1 MNSIFEKNKEDL
13 KDFIMDKGEKSYRA
27 DQIWRSMYVDL
38 YDDFNDISTI
48 PDNLKKHLKSELDYS
63 PLKLVVKKKSKDKST
78 DKFLWKLHDNKLIE
92 TVLMRYDEDGHR
104 RKRRTVC
111 ISSQVGCALDCK
123 FCATGQQGFTRQLS
137 VGEIVSQVVEAKK
150 ELLKENPSTIKD
162 QNNLNIVFM
171 GMGEPLANYDRVIEA
186 IKILNDQKG
195 LNIGARNI
203 TVSTVGLLPKIIQ
216 LSKEKIQVNLAVS
229 IHAPDNETRSQT
241 VPINNKYP
249 LEDLIETCKKYI
261 EETNRKIF
269 FEYVLLSGQ
278 NDSLD
283 HANKLG
289 KLLRPLLCHL
299 NLIPV
304 NPTKNSDYG
313 RSNFDNIKRFRKII
327 SDYGV
332 PSTIR
337 MEKGIDINA
346 GCGQLKS
353 EFIYMENLK

>member
-1 MNSIFEKNKEDL
+1 MNSIFEKNKESL
-13 KDFIMDKGEKSYRA
+13 KKFILEKGEKSYRA

-38 YDDFNDISTI
+38 YDNFHDISTI
-48 PDNLKKHLKSELDYS
+48 PDELKVYLKNELEFS

-78 DKFLWKLHDNKLIE
+78 DKYLWRLHDNKLIE

-123 FCATGQQGFTRQLS
+123 FCATGQQGFSRQLT
-137 VGEIVSQVVEAKK
+137 VGEIVSQVVEVKK
-150 ELLKENPSTIKD
+150 ELFKEDPKIIKD

-171 GMGEPLANYDRVIEA
+171 GMGEPLANYERVIEA

-203 TVSTVGLLPKIIQ
+203 TVSTVGLLPKIQ
-216 LSKEKIQVNLAVS
+216 ELAKEKIQVNLAVS
-229 IHAPDNETRSQT
+229 IHAPDNETRSET
-241 VPINNKYP
+241 VPINKKYP
-249 LEDLIETCKKYI
+249 LEDLIETCKEYI
-261 EETNRKIF
+261 NKTNRKIF

-278 NDSLD
+278 NDSEE

-304 NPTKNSDYG
+304 NPTIK
-313 RSNFDNIKRFRKII
+313 SNFERSRSENINKFRKII
-327 SDYGV
+327 SNFGV

-353 EFIYMENLK
+353 EFIHLED

>member
-1 MNSIFEKNKEDL
+1 MNSIFEKNKKDL
-13 KDFIMDKGEKSYRA
+13 KEFLEKKGEKPYRA

-38 YDDFNDISTI
+38 YDNFNDISTI
-48 PDNLKKHLKSELDYS
+48 PDKLKKSLISELDYS
-63 PLKLVVKKKSKDKST
+63 PLSLVVKKKSKDLST
-78 DKFLWKLHDNKLIE
+78 DKFLWKLHDNKLVE

-123 FCATGQQGFTRQLS
+123 FCATGQQGFTRQLT

-150 ELLKENPSTIKD
+150 VLFNEEPNLIKD

-171 GMGEPLANYDRVIEA
+171 GMGEPLANYERVIES

-203 TVSTVGLLPKIIQ
+203 TVSTVGLLPKIIE

-229 IHAPDNETRSQT
+229 IHAPDNKTRSET
-241 VPINNKYP
+241 VPINKKYP

-261 EETNRKIF
+261 ESTNRKIF

-278 NDSLD
+278 NDSEE

-289 KLLRPLLCHL
+289 KLLQPLLCHL

-304 NPTKNSDYG
+304 NPTINSDYE
-313 RSNFDNIKRFRKII
+313 RSRSENIKKFRKII
-327 SDYGV
+327 SNYDV

-353 EFIYMENLK
+353 EFIYLES

>member
-1 MNSIFEKNKEDL
+1 MNSIFEKNKKDL
-13 KDFIMDKGEKSYRA
+13 KEFLEKKGEKPYRA

-38 YDDFNDISTI
+38 YDNFNDISTI
-48 PDNLKKHLKSELDYS
+48 PDKLKKSLISELDYS
-63 PLKLVVKKKSKDKST
+63 PLSLVVKKKSKDLST
-78 DKFLWKLHDNKLIE
+78 DKFLWKLHDNKLVE

-123 FCATGQQGFTRQLS
+123 FCATGQQGFTRQLT

-150 ELLKENPSTIKD
+150 VLFNEEPNLIKD

-171 GMGEPLANYDRVIEA
+171 GMGEPLANYERVIES

-203 TVSTVGLLPKIIQ
+203 TVSTVGLLPKIIE

-229 IHAPDNETRSQT
+229 IHAPDNKTRSET
-241 VPINNKYP
+241 VPINKKYP

-261 EETNRKIF
+261 ESTNRKIF

-278 NDSLD
+278 NDSEE

-289 KLLRPLLCHL
+289 KLLQPLLCHL

-304 NPTKNSDYG
+304 NPTINSDYE
-313 RSNFDNIKRFRKII
+313 RSRSENIKKFRKII
-327 SDYGV
+327 SNYDV

-353 EFIYMENLK
+353 EFIYLEN